1 MLLENGDLK
10 QLDVSL
16 KRENFDGF
24 NSNDDIHNIASDV
37 VDFHYIGHN
46 FVKTEKVDG
55 SISVSEINPHL
66 FNTISISIFF
76 LKIDETHPKSRL
88 IAQSE

>member
-1 MLLENGDLK
+1 M
-10 QLDVSL
+10 
-16 KRENFDGF
+16 
-24 NSNDDIHNIASDV
+24 

-66 FNTISISIFF
+66 FNTISIEDCLVIFF
-76 LKIDETHPKSRL
+76 LKNNIDETDDNNHIEGFVGGIL
-88 IAQSE
+88 AVLVMII